1 MSEPFTVELRIEP
14 TQIAFAHLGQVMVGF
29 VVHNAGVTTVDPGL
43 ATSVLRV
50 GGVAQR
56 AWTMALI
63 NSGHDARWTAL
74 PPGDRLTSRWRIG
87 AALFPAPGTYAV
99 DLTIGGVTSASIDVV
114 VAP

>member
-1 MSEPFTVELRIEP
+1 MSEPFTLELRIEP
-14 TQIAFAHLGQVMVGF
+14 ARITHADLGQMTVGF
-29 VVHNAGVTTVDPGL
+29 MVHNTGERTLDPGL

-50 GGVAQR
+50 GGVPQR

-87 AALFPAPGTYAV
+87 AALFPAPGSYAV
-99 DLTIGGVTSASIDVV
+99 DLTIGGVTSAPIDVV